1 MAIRFDTVTMDE
13 QKLPVVSWEEDR
25 NIFAPE
31 GIGPARVAC
40 FIRPDKESGELMFVA
55 AGLVRHGDFEEARP
69 WELLHSF
76 EQTMAD
82 QHYWSAL

>member
-13 QKLPVVSWEEDR
+13 QKLPVVCWEEDR

-40 FIRPDKESGELMFVA
+40 FIRPDKESP
-55 AGLVRHGDFEEARP
+55 AG
-69 WELLHSF
+69 
-76 EQTMAD
+76 
-82 QHYWSAL
+82 